1 MSDKLNLANAILDKK
16 NQTVLMDDIMAEV
29 NNYLTEVRNIMDAP
43 SMKYRPNLFI
53 DGDMWCALYGKTLQD
68 GVAGFG
74 SSPEKAMDSFNDA
87 WVKDTADDVNINLNN
102 K

>member
-29 NNYLTEVRNIMDAP
+29 NNYLTEVRNIMDSPA
-43 SMKYRPNLFI
+43 MKYRPNLSI

-74 SSPEKAMDSFNDA
+74 SSPQKAMDNFNDE
-87 WVKDTADDVNINLNN
+87 WVRSIADDYTTT
-102 K
+102 